1 MRETTIRLTD
11 KDKEFLNN
19 RWKARGCTTRD
30 PRDLLIKASRYLLTP
45 YLEKQISHGGY
56 IPANVLTL
64 WKENKIIKFKN
75 NSVYVSLQQKQ
86 TISKQTIIDLVEKEE
101 IIFRSISLQTLNRCV
116 GALRA
121 ERVER
126 EAVEAFAHALGVVDI
141 FSLEAFRN
149 DRDRARGEIFQ
160 DILVQKFNYRKTI
173 REIGKL
179 SAYQNRVQ
187 IYRLSSPC
195 KIHGMW
201 LIKRVENEIK
211 NRSRLDKLIKILTIL
226 PQSFDISSSYLY
238 NKLNEELKRRNLASA
253 LRDSNIIMMISVR
266 ETDRY
271 NPEDLQ
277 KIIIQ
282 EFWEQQKSSLDRT
295 RQLPGFFLVF
305 LLDECNYFTR
315 LGDHELSRSIPDLS
329 PDPEFCQYDIEEIF
343 IELGSA
349 FQDPNTWDT
358 GKVSSL
364 FQNRETINPE
374 TTLQTLCDR
383 INLDYRETRQW
394 LLN

>member
-1 MRETTIRLTD
+1 MIR
-11 KDKEFLNN
+11 
-19 RWKARGCTTRD
+19 
-30 PRDLLIKASRYLLTP
+30 
-45 YLEKQISHGGY
+45 
-56 IPANVLTL
+56 IP
-64 WKENKIIKFKN
+64 
-75 NSVYVSLQQKQ
+75 
-86 TISKQTIIDLVEKEE
+86 
-101 IIFRSISLQTLNRCV
+101 
-116 GALRA
+116 
-121 ERVER
+121 
-126 EAVEAFAHALGVVDI
+126 
-141 FSLEAFRN
+141 
-149 DRDRARGEIFQ
+149 
-160 DILVQKFNYRKTI
+160 
-173 REIGKL
+173 
-179 SAYQNRVQ
+179 
-187 IYRLSSPC
+187 
-195 KIHGMW
+195 
-201 LIKRVENEIK
+201 
-211 NRSRLDKLIKILTIL
+211 TIL

-238 NKLNEELKRRNLASA
+238 NKLNDELKKRNLASA

-305 LLDECNYFTR
+305 LIDECNYFTR

-329 PDPEFCQYDIEEIF
+329 IVPEFCQDDIEELF

-358 GKVSSL
+358 GKVQSL

-374 TTLQTLCDR
+374 TTLQTLCKQ
-383 INLDYRETRQW
+383 INLDYRKTQQW